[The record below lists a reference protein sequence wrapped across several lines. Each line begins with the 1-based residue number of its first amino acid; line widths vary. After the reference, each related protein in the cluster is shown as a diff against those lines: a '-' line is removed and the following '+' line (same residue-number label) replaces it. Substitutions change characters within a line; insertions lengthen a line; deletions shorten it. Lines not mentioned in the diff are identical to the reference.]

1 MKPTHFPDFAVMRVP
16 ALPAPASDY
25 NGQWRRTVEGIFWS
39 DGLEWRRIDAPGVFV
54 PITQTD
60 YDALSPEEQDDP
72 AKLYVIVDDA
82 TGLRP
87 TTVWDEVTAEP
98 GSPDP
103 NTLYVINPP

>member
-1 MKPTHFPDFAVMRVP
+1 MSGKVLPDLVFMQVS
-16 ALPAPASDY
+16 ALPTPASDFA
-25 NGQWRRTVEGIFWS
+25 GMFRRTEEGIFWS

-54 PITQTD
+54 PITETD
-60 YDALSPEEQDDP
+60 YNALSPEEQDDP
-72 AKLYVIVDDA
+72 AKLYVWVDDA

-87 TTVWDEVTAEP
+87 TTTWDEVAAEP